1 MGREEGLEMWIYSEI
16 IGRWTLLLLQSSP
29 LHVLQRL
36 VLFAVA
42 AVKSAIRHVTAKCQF
57 GILNDPFGL
66 MVDDDFW
73 KLCSVAPPPPARLT
87 YYRISFRRSNND
99 RSPHTGPLCLW
110 PKCHPLRRTALCR
123 GLGSLPGRAQEVLSS
138 SGAAVSP

>member
-29 LHVLQRL
+29 LHVLQGL

-57 GILNDPFGL
+57 GFLNDPFGL

-73 KLCSVAPPPPARLT
+73 KLCS
-87 YYRISFRRSNND
+87 
-99 RSPHTGPLCLW
+99 
-110 PKCHPLRRTALCR
+110 PLRRSAPARPPDL
-123 GLGSLPGRAQEVLSS
+123 LSNI
-138 SGAAVSP
+138 VSTFQQ